1 MTIKEVAKQAG
12 VSVSTVSKII
22 NNKADNISP
31 ATIDRVLEVAKKNH
45 YVPYGKIKNT
55 LNSKGFTL
63 AVMLRSVASSS
74 NLLKGVISGAKTKG
88 YAVLL
93 FDSSCSQE
101 QEDSNFRELSRHH
114 VDGLLWE
121 PVSCR
126 TEERERELA
135 EAHICLQMCSGSERP
150 GIRTISVSSV
160 GS

>member
-135 EAHICLQMCSGSERP
+135 EAHICLQMCSGSEPAWYQDNFRQF
-150 GIRTISVSSV
+150 GGV
-160 GS
+160 

>member
-93 FDSSCSQE
+93 FDSS
-101 QEDSNFRELSRHH
+101 
-114 VDGLLWE
+114 
-121 PVSCR
+121 
-126 TEERERELA
+126 
-135 EAHICLQMCSGSERP
+135 
-150 GIRTISVSSV
+150 
-160 GS
+160 